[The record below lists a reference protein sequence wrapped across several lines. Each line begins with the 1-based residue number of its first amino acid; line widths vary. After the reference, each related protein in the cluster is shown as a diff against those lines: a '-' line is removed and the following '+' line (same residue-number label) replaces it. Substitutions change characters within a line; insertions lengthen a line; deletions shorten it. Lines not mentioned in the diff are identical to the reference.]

1 MTWPATSDFAANQ
14 ELEETRLND
23 TFAQQADLEATFG
36 KTNLNNFEDSF
47 VFPFEPGQRISEMDT
62 DSQYVTEKSRPEGLG
77 EKMDILIK
85 SVADMGGRFEDA
97 QKETKRDL
105 QSVRNDVDTLKVN
118 QVMSV
123 NAIADLNKEIDRL
136 HELVKRKQ
144 KEMVRDVENMFKEKH
159 NIVLWDRQ
167 EKTLKHFGKSPE
179 NVQKYALS
187 IIKTYLSDILI
198 CDFKAKKLPNKDNK
212 EDPDKF
218 RLMICFNSIG
228 DAEKFRGRI
237 IAAGDVKCRQ
247 GMSALMRQQAA
258 EVYEKAEKMNKLAP
272 KDSPFLYKAVF
283 QTKIGIFKK
292 DDPNLLT
299 DIMDDPFP
307 VKAFEGRVTNSNLRF
322 QKFSRQAEHPLFGDV
337 EDMKNLSQMSTLPTP
352 FKTPVKEKEKQTPP
366 SKSTHKDIR
375 RVTTDLSTPSS
386 ARKRKRYTKAEED
399 LIEKAD
405 QDEEERSPE
414 LKKRDIHNSFT
425 KKSSKKDASDR
436 KEDDSKD
443 DKKDDKSKR
452 GLLVTKGD
460 YYTRERDRTPP
471 RFYSREQE
479 NRHDR
484 RGGDRYGDRRRNGSH
499 RYSDHGRSPP
509 RRSPPQRRSPPPRRS
524 PPRRGGSRQFENQD
538 SHGYKRGG
546 KNFPS
551 FQRGGQRGGRR
562 SKFDPHQ
569 RRITDYGSD
578 SAKTKRVTKDKD
590 GILKNV
596 NDLKDEHG
604 DLVHE
609 RLGETSRKGLA
620 LTIFQ
625 QEEELK
631 ELRRQ
636 LHEK

>member
-1 MTWPATSDFAANQ
+1 MSWPATSDFAANQ

-23 TFAQQADLEATFG
+23 TFAQQVDLETTFG
-36 KTNLNNFEDSF
+36 ETNFNAIEDSF
-47 VFPFEPGQRISEMDT
+47 VFPFDNGQRMSQTDA
-62 DSQYVTEKSRPEGLG
+62 DSQPPKDNSKPEGL
-77 EKMDILIK
+77 EQKIDFLIENFT
-85 SVADMGGRFEDA
+85 DMRGRIEVA
-97 QKETKRDL
+97 QKETRRDL
-105 QSVRNDVDTLKVN
+105 QLVQNDVDTLKVN

-123 NAIADLNKEIDRL
+123 NAIADLGKEIDRL

-144 KEMVRDVENMFKEKH
+144 KELVRDVENMFKEKH

-187 IIKTYLSDILI
+187 IIKTHLPDILI

-218 RLMICFNSIG
+218 RLMIRFNSIG

-247 GMSALMRQQAA
+247 GMSPLMRQQAA
-258 EVYEKAEKMNKLAP
+258 EVYEKAERMNKLAP
-272 KDSPFLYKAVF
+272 KDSPFLYRAVF
-283 QTKIGIFKK
+283 QTKIGVFKR
-292 DDPNLLT
+292 DDPTHLT

-322 QKFSRQAEHPLFGDV
+322 QKFSRQAEHPLFGEM
-337 EDMKNLSQMSTLPTP
+337 EDMKNLSQMSSLPTP

-366 SKSTHKDIR
+366 NKSTLKDIR

-386 ARKRKRYTKAEED
+386 LRKRKRYTKAEED

-405 QDEEERSPE
+405 RDEGEKSPE
-414 LKKRDIHNSFT
+414 LKKRDIQNSFT
-425 KKSSKKDASDR
+425 KKSS
-436 KEDDSKD
+436 
-443 DKKDDKSKR
+443 
-452 GLLVTKGD
+452 KGD

-471 RFYSREQE
+471 RFYSRGEDD
-479 NRHDR
+479 RHDR
-484 RGGDRYGDRRRNGSH
+484 RHGDKYGDRRRNTNH
-499 RYSDHGRSPP
+499 RYNDHERSPP
-509 RRSPPQRRSPPPRRS
+509 RRSPH
-524 PPRRGGSRQFENQD
+524 RRGGSRQSDNRGTP
-538 SHGYKRGG
+538 GYKRGG
-546 KNFPS
+546 RNYPS
-551 FQRGGQRGGRR
+551 FQRSGQRGGRR
-562 SKFDPHQ
+562 AKFDPRQ
-569 RRITDYGSD
+569 RRITDYGDD
-578 SAKTKRVTKDKD
+578 STRHIKRVAKNKD
-590 GILKNV
+590 GVLKNV

-609 RLGETSRKGLA
+609 RLGETTRKGLA

-625 QEEELK
+625 QDEELK
-631 ELRRQ
+631 ELRKK

>member
-1 MTWPATSDFAANQ
+1 MSWPATSDFAANQ

-23 TFAQQADLEATFG
+23 TFAQQVDLETTFG
-36 KTNLNNFEDSF
+36 ETNFNTFEDSF
-47 VFPFEPGQRISEMDT
+47 AFPFDNGQRMSQT
-62 DSQYVTEKSRPEGLG
+62 NADSQPPKENPKPEGL
-77 EKMDILIK
+77 EQKMDFLIK
-85 SVADMGGRFEDA
+85 NFTDMRGRIEVA
-97 QKETKRDL
+97 QKETIRDL
-105 QSVRNDVDTLKVN
+105 QLVKNDVDTLKVN

-123 NAIADLNKEIDRL
+123 NAISDLSKEIDRL

-144 KEMVRDVENMFKEKH
+144 KELVRDVENMFKEKH

-187 IIKTYLSDILI
+187 IIKTHLPDILI

-218 RLMICFNSIG
+218 RLMIRFNSIG

-247 GMSALMRQQAA
+247 GMSPLMRQQAA
-258 EVYEKAEKMNKLAP
+258 EVYEKAERMNKLAP
-272 KDSPFLYKAVF
+272 KDSPFLYRAVF
-283 QTKIGIFKK
+283 QTKIGVFKK
-292 DDPNLLT
+292 DDPTHLT

-322 QKFSRQAEHPLFGDV
+322 QKFSRQAEHPLFGEM
-337 EDMKNLSQMSTLPTP
+337 EDMKNLSQMSSLPTP

-366 SKSTHKDIR
+366 NKSTLKDIR

-386 ARKRKRYTKAEED
+386 LRKRKRYTKAEED

-405 QDEEERSPE
+405 RDEGEKSPE
-414 LKKRDIHNSFT
+414 PKKRDIQNSFT
-425 KKSSKKDASDR
+425 KKSS
-436 KEDDSKD
+436 
-443 DKKDDKSKR
+443 
-452 GLLVTKGD
+452 KGD

-471 RFYSREQE
+471 RFYSRGEE
-479 NRHDR
+479 DRHDR
-484 RGGDRYGDRRRNGSH
+484 RHGDKYGDRRRNTNH
-499 RYSDHGRSPP
+499 RYNDHERSPP
-509 RRSPPQRRSPPPRRS
+509 RRSPH
-524 PPRRGGSRQFENQD
+524 RRGGSRQSDNRGTP
-538 SHGYKRGG
+538 GYKRGG
-546 KNFPS
+546 RNYPS
-551 FQRGGQRGGRR
+551 FQRSGQRGGRR
-562 SKFDPHQ
+562 AKFDPRQ
-569 RRITDYGSD
+569 RRITDYGDD
-578 SAKTKRVTKDKD
+578 STRHIKRVAKNKD
-590 GILKNV
+590 GVLKNV

-609 RLGETSRKGLA
+609 RLGETTRKGLA

-625 QEEELK
+625 QDEELK
-631 ELRRQ
+631 ELRKK

>member
-1 MTWPATSDFAANQ
+1 MSWPATSDFAANQ
-14 ELEETRLND
+14 ELEETGFND
-23 TFAQQADLEATFG
+23 TFAQQVDLEATFG
-36 KTNLNNFEDSF
+36 KSNFNNFEDSF
-47 VFPFEPGQRISEMDT
+47 AFPFDNGQRMSQTDV
-62 DSQYVTEKSRPEGLG
+62 DSQPPKENPKPEGLDQ
-77 EKMDILIK
+77 KMDFLIK
-85 SVADMGGRFEDA
+85 NVTDMGGRFEVA

-105 QSVRNDVDTLKVN
+105 QLVKNDVDTLKVN

-123 NAIADLNKEIDRL
+123 NAISDLSKEIDRL

-144 KEMVRDVENMFKEKH
+144 KELVRDVENMFKEKH

-187 IIKTYLSDILI
+187 IIKTHLPDILI

-218 RLMICFNSIG
+218 RLMIRFNSIG

-247 GMSALMRQQAA
+247 GMSPLMRQQAA
-258 EVYEKAEKMNKLAP
+258 EVYEKAERMNKLAP
-272 KDSPFLYKAVF
+272 KDSPFLYRAVF
-283 QTKIGIFKK
+283 QTKIGVFKR
-292 DDPNLLT
+292 DDPTHLT

-322 QKFSRQAEHPLFGDV
+322 QKFSRQAEHPLFGEM
-337 EDMKNLSQMSTLPTP
+337 EDMKNLSQMSSLPTP

-366 SKSTHKDIR
+366 NKSTLKDIR

-386 ARKRKRYTKAEED
+386 LRKRKRYTKAEED

-405 QDEEERSPE
+405 RDEGEKSPE
-414 LKKRDIHNSFT
+414 PKKRDIQNSFT
-425 KKSSKKDASDR
+425 KKSS
-436 KEDDSKD
+436 
-443 DKKDDKSKR
+443 
-452 GLLVTKGD
+452 KGD

-471 RFYSREQE
+471 RFYSRGEE
-479 NRHDR
+479 DRHDR
-484 RGGDRYGDRRRNGSH
+484 RHGDKYGDRRRNTNH
-499 RYSDHGRSPP
+499 RYNDHERSPP
-509 RRSPPQRRSPPPRRS
+509 RRSPH
-524 PPRRGGSRQFENQD
+524 RRGGSRQSDN
-538 SHGYKRGG
+538 HGTPGHKRGG
-546 KNFPS
+546 RNYPS

-562 SKFDPHQ
+562 AKFDPRQ
-569 RRITDYGSD
+569 RRITDYGDD
-578 SAKTKRVTKDKD
+578 STRHIKRVAKNKD
-590 GILKNV
+590 GVLKNV

-609 RLGETSRKGLA
+609 RLGETTRKGLA

-625 QEEELK
+625 QDEELK
-631 ELRRQ
+631 ELRKK